1 MFEFI
6 AQWIR
11 LRLPAFICALHSEA
25 LGSNPMHNSW
35 HVIVDL
41 FISHYLFDIVN

>member
-11 LRLPAFICALHSEA
+11 LHLPALHSEA
-25 LGSNPMHNSW
+25 LGSNLMHNSW
-35 HVIVDL
+35 HFSVDL
-41 FISHYLFDIVN
+41 FISHYVFDIVN